1 LSIETSDAR
10 VGLTVHARAEHA
22 GGSSEFVE
30 QTGSIWPL
38 TQLHLHAADAAVGR
52 LATIMAASN
61 MAAVF
66 MVFPLFCLAGGG
78 LLQATRV
85 PIVNPLQSVIDITF

>member
-10 VGLTVHARAEHA
+10 VGFTVHARAEHA

-66 MVFPLFCLAGGG
+66 MAFPLFCLLEAGGFK
-78 LLQATRV
+78 QRACRSES
-85 PIVNPLQSVIDITF
+85 PLKA